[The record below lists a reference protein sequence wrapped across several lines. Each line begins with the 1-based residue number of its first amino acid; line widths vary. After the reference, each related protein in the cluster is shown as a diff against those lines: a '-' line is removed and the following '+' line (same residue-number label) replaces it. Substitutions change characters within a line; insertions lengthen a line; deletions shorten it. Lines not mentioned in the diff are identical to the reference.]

1 MMQSPLNFKTMP
13 ELTKEYFDK
22 VVANLAT
29 RQDLA
34 PLATREQIDE
44 LARMTK
50 HGFDDVLERL
60 DVRERMHVVE
70 QKLAKIGEALHIT
83 L

>member
-1 MMQSPLNFKTMP
+1 MSEITLKAIEQLLDAKLEPIKTNMA
-13 ELTKEYFDK
+13 TKEQI
-22 VVANLAT
+22 VAVA
-29 RQDLA
+29 
-34 PLATREQIDE
+34 EQIEE

-60 DVRERMHVVE
+60 DVRERMVRVE
-70 QKLAKIGEALHIT
+70 TSLQRIAKELHIS